1 MAEELRTHKGSF
13 KMYSNETIE
22 CDGYLD
28 GVLNLTPLKI
38 DQHLEKMLIANMEQ
52 IMVESKDSAT
62 QKTTK

>member
-1 MAEELRTHKGSF
+1 MVEELRTQKGSF
-13 KMYSNETIE
+13 KTYSNETIE

-28 GVLNLTPLKI
+28 GALNLTPLKI
-38 DQHLEKMLIANMEQ
+38 DQQLEKKLIANMKQ